1 MIPRTLNSIQQNGR
15 FGTGGGRRFQLA
27 GTFGNQPS
35 DRTLAPAG
43 NLATATSS
51 VDVHDTVTLTG
62 VTVAQL
68 QSHLRDFT
76 FFSER
81 IRNVESITTSPA
93 VARAPQ
99 AATRPPRR
107 AA

>member
-1 MIPRTLNSIQQNGR
+1 MIPRTLNSIQENGR
-15 FGTGGGRRFQLA
+15 LSDWRRATFSTGR
-27 GTFGNQPS
+27 
-35 DRTLAPAG
+35 
-43 NLATATSS
+43 NLWKSTVRSYLGACRKPGHRTSS

-81 IRNVESITTSPA
+81 IRNVEKNFAKVS
-93 VARAPQ
+93 AR
-99 AATRPPRR
+99 
-107 AA
+107 